1 MVTYLPVGIEEAGVE
16 AVTRDILP
24 GGHMD
29 FQLSEDQLTVQKW
42 AREFAESEIRP
53 AAPEYDESEEFP
65 WPVVKKAADIGLY
78 SVEFWTE
85 MVAQDQT
92 GLTLP
97 LVLEEVAWGC
107 AGIGLGIFG
116 TGLPLA
122 ALAYSAS
129 PEQVPQWAPKMF
141 GTPEDPKLG
150 AFAVTE
156 ANAGSDVSALR
167 TTAKRDGDEWVLN
180 GTKVFIT
187 NGGIADVHVVVAT
200 VDPELGHRGQA
211 AFIVGPDAPGIR
223 QGKKE
228 RKLGIRASHT
238 AEVVLEDCRIPL
250 ENVVGGMERLEAKL
264 DSARAKNGTRVH
276 HALKTFE
283 MTRPSVAAQAL
294 GIARAALEYAVD
306 YAKDRSTFGEPI
318 IKHQGIAFKL
328 ADMAMEVEASRLLT
342 WRAAWMARQGVE
354 FTHAEGSMS
363 KLKASE
369 TAVSVTEQAVQVLG
383 GYGFIK
389 DFPVEKWYRDAK
401 IYTIFEGTSE
411 IQRVVIGRALA
422 EE

>member
-1 MVTYLPVGIEEAGVE
+1 
-16 AVTRDILP
+16 
-24 GGHMD
+24 MD

-42 AREFAESEIRP
+42 AREFAESAIRP
-53 AAPEYDESEEFP
+53 AAPEYDETEEFP
-65 WPVVKKAADIGLY
+65 WPVVKKAAEIGLY

-92 GLTLP
+92 GMTLP

-228 RKLGIRASHT
+228 KKLGIRASHT
-238 AEVVLEDCRIPL
+238 AEVVLEDCRLPL

-328 ADMAMEVEASRLLT
+328 ADMALEVEASRLLT

-383 GYGFIK
+383 GYGYIK

-401 IYTIFEGTSE
+401 IYTLFEGTSE
-411 IQRVVIGRALA
+411 IQRLVISRALA
-422 EE
+422 RG

>member
-1 MVTYLPVGIEEAGVE
+1 
-16 AVTRDILP
+16 
-24 GGHMD
+24 MD
-29 FQLSEDQLTVQKW
+29 FQLSEDQLTVRKW
-42 AREFAESEIRP
+42 AHEFAENEIRP
-53 AAPEYDESEEFP
+53 AAAEYDESEEFP
-65 WPVVKKAADIGLY
+65 WPVVKKAAEIGLY

-97 LVLEEVAWGC
+97 ITLEEVAWGC

-129 PEQVPQWAPKMF
+129 PEQIPKWAPKMF

-167 TTAKRDGDEWVLN
+167 TAARRDGDEWVLN
-180 GTKVFIT
+180 GTKAFIT

-200 VDPELGHRGQA
+200 VDPDLGHRGQA
-211 AFIVGPDAPGIR
+211 AFIIGPDAPGIR

-238 AEVVLEDCRIPL
+238 AEVVMEGCRVPL
-250 ENVVGGMERLEAKL
+250 GNVVGGMDRLEAKL

-294 GIARAALEYAVD
+294 GIARAALEYSIG
-306 YAKDRSTFGEPI
+306 YAKDRSAFGEPI

-342 WRAAWMARQGVE
+342 WRAAWMARNGVE

-383 GYGFIK
+383 GYGYIK

-422 EE
+422 QA